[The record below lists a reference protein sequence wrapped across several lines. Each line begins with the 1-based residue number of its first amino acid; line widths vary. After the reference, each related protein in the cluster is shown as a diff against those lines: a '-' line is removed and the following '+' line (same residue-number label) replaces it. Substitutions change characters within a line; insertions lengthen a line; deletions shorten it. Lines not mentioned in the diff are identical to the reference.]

1 MSSFAFQ
8 YQSQALDCGSKFS
21 LLENIIMCDNSVDFY
36 GALYYAVQGGSKLSL
51 CGKIPNVRQ
60 LRRKIAS
67 CALSY
72 SFGKKRSATFSNLTQ
87 CPLIQ
92 RDKLTV

>member
-21 LLENIIMCDNSVDFY
+21 LLEKIIMCDNSVHFY
-36 GALYYAVQGGSKLSL
+36 GAVYYAVQGGSKLSL

-92 RDKLTV
+92 RDELTV